1 MKHMLICLLLAEM
14 LLCLT
19 GCRLN
24 DMEPEEMR
32 EFLDGVVED
41 IGDSQITDEEDLIGT
56 RVLTDSADSYA
67 GDYTAERES
76 VTGRDV
82 IFGGASIHNR
92 ELFLSG
98 TIQAE
103 AGKATVRIR
112 LNEEV
117 LELEPDTNGYFE
129 TTQKLDNGGNY
140 IMVVYKDFSGSVEMA
155 CEYVEQDDA
164 YEE

>member
-1 MKHMLICLLLAEM
+1 MKQLITYLLLTGLILGLA
-14 LLCLT
+14 

-24 DMEPEEMR
+24 YMEPEEMQD
-32 EFLDGVVED
+32 FLDGVVEN
-41 IGDSQITDEEDLIGT
+41 IGDSQITDDKDLIGIRMLNENSDAHT
-56 RVLTDSADSYA
+56 
-67 GDYTAERES
+67 GEYTTECEA

-103 AGKATVRIR
+103 SGKATVRIR

-117 LELEPDTNGYFE
+117 FEMEPDDDGHFE
-129 TTQKLDNGGNY
+129 TSLKLDSGGNY
-140 IMVVYKDFSGSVEMA
+140 IMVVYEDFSGSLEMT
-155 CEYVEQDDA
+155 CEYMDDKK
-164 YEE
+164 

>member
-1 MKHMLICLLLAEM
+1 MKQLITYLLLTGLILGLA
-14 LLCLT
+14 

-24 DMEPEEMR
+24 D
-32 EFLDGVVED
+32 VEYLNGIVSE
-41 IGDSQITDEEDLIGT
+41 IGDSQITDDEDLIGT
-56 RVLTDSADSYA
+56 RVLVDSADAYTGA
-67 GDYTAERES
+67 YTAACEA

-103 AGKATVRIR
+103 SGKATVRIR

-117 LELEPDTNGYFE
+117 YELEPDDNGQFE
-129 TTQKLDNGGNY
+129 TILKLENGGNY
-140 IMVVYKDFSGSVEMA
+140 IMVVYEDFSGSIELT
-155 CEYVEQDDA
+155 CEYVVKGEAD
-164 YEE
+164 EG